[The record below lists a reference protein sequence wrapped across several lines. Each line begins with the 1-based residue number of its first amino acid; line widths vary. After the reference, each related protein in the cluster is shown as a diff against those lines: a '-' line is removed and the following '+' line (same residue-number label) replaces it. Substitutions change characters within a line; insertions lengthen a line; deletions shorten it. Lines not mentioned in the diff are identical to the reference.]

1 MSTGPLVAPFAQRA
15 RLLHDAQGA
24 AQLLVDI
31 WAAVDAALRGV
42 IGPLGV
48 AALLARSLRLAARH
62 HPALTA
68 ACVHASMAP
77 DLTTLQASL
86 AREPLPEALAASQA
100 LLQSFEELLA
110 GLIGSALAERLLR
123 PVWQHP
129 PGDAPN
135 TPTPPP

>member
-1 MSTGPLVAPFAQRA
+1 MSTGPLEATFAQRA
-15 RLLHDAQGA
+15 QLLHDAQGA

-31 WAAVDAALRGV
+31 WASVDAALRGV

-48 AALLARSLRLAARH
+48 AALLARSLRLTARH
-62 HPALTA
+62 HPALA
-68 ACVHASMAP
+68 VACVHASMAP
-77 DLTTLQASL
+77 DLATLQASL
-86 AREPLPEALAASQA
+86 AREPLPEALAASLA

-123 PVWQHP
+123 PVWQHT